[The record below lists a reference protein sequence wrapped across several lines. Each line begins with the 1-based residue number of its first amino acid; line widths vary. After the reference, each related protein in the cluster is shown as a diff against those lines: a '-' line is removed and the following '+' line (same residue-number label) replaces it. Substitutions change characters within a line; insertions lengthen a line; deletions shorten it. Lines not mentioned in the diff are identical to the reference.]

1 MTFYFSLCSFFWGVV
16 GGGGGVAYDLCPI
29 PE

>member
-1 MTFYFSLCSFFWGVV
+1 MTFYFSLCSFFLGVV
-16 GGGGGVAYDLCPI
+16 GGGGVAYDLCPI